1 VQGRQRFFE
10 DTARR
15 GLAQLSLD
23 EKVSRESK
31 KYMDTRMAAEAA
43 FQSASF
49 AAMAARAAVE
59 LSRTQAQGKGTRGGG
74 GGGLH
79 PQSVQKSPSPSWSGG
94 STVTS
99 VGSQKGKGVAFDRS
113 YDEEEDVIWPPQPQR
128 RPTYQRAA
136 STMSNGGAW
145 HGESRANG
153 ATPDSSPAHRRQV
166 TELAGGNARAHGL
179 HGARAGQSGQYAA
192 PPYRRAPTATTKAA
206 AVAARD
212 RDASESAARAHPPY
226 ARVVSALERGKNEH
240 IARHEEVRPLGTDAR
255 VMQERVYGAA
265 PALGHATMN
274 PEQRANSVRTR

>member
-1 VQGRQRFFE
+1 
-10 DTARR
+10 
-15 GLAQLSLD
+15 LNLD

-31 KYMDTRMAAEAA
+31 KYMDSRMAAEAA

-59 LSRTQAQGKGTRGGG
+59 LSRTQARAKGTRGGG

-79 PQSVQKSPSPSWSGG
+79 PQPVQKSPSPSWSGG

-113 YDEEEDVIWPPQPQR
+113 DDEEEDDVVWPRQPQR

-136 STMSNGGAW
+136 SAMGNGGAW
-145 HGESRANG
+145 PGESRANG
-153 ATPDSSPAHRRQV
+153 AAPDSNPAHRRQV
-166 TELAGGNARAHGL
+166 TELAGRNARAHGL
-179 HGARAGQSGQYAA
+179 DDTPAGQSGQHAA
-192 PPYRRAPTATTKAA
+192 PPYRRIPTATTNAA

-226 ARVVSALERGKNEH
+226 ARIVSALERGKNEH

-255 VMQERVYGAA
+255 VMQEWVYGAA
-265 PALGHATMN
+265 PAQGHAPMN
-274 PEQRANSVRTR
+274 PERRANSVRTR